1 MINFSNGYWNVTIGE
16 VDHVTLSSREN
27 AVISKKI
34 DFSLVNDEFQPST
47 FPIGLGQKLGSGYC
61 EILIKSFRKKSNGTL
76 HLSSEFSTI
85 L

>member
-1 MINFSNGYWNVTIGE
+1 MVTIGE

-47 FPIGLGQKLGSGYC
+47 FPIGISDMLDNRSIEKFIQ
-61 EILIKSFRKKSNGTL
+61 IKNYQISADL
-76 HLSSEFSTI
+76 HI
-85 L
+85 